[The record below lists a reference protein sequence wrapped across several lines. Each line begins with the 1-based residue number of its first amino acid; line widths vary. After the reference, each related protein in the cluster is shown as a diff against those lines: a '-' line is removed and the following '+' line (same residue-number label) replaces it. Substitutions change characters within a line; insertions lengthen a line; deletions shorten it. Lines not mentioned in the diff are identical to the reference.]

1 MDVIDHSIN
10 GKEQVL
16 KDRKT
21 LENDTAV
28 FEELRV
34 QEQNSLDFCHNM
46 ILCMSVCAGSVLST
60 HCNLPLISNLISLNF
75 SILAFLLLL
84 CYSANLPSLVTTIF
98 FSIMI
103 IKIKAEHHKTWSLH
117 IKKSPL
123 GSVEGQSQ
131 GWDKGN
137 SC

>member
-60 HCNLPLISNLISLNF
+60 HCNLPLISNLIFFKFFHFGLLTPIMLF
-75 SILAFLLLL
+75 SKL
-84 CYSANLPSLVTTIF
+84 TTIGNNYF
-98 FSIMI
+98 FQ
-103 IKIKAEHHKTWSLH
+103 HHDNKN
-117 IKKSPL
+117 
-123 GSVEGQSQ
+123 
-131 GWDKGN
+131 KGRA
-137 SC
+137 S